1 MIYDCLIIGAG
12 PAGITAAINL
22 KEKGLNVAIL
32 EFYMPGGK
40 VNIAPRVDNYPG
52 YKEILG
58 PDLAMEFYQKMR
70 NAKVEFIATKVNSVN
85 KKDDLFY
92 LDTTRG
98 EYVSKLVIVAS
109 GTDEE
114 KLHLDNEKELLGH
127 GLSYCAICDGH
138 FFKNKVVS
146 VVAEDKYAIA
156 EAIYLAPLAKEV
168 IVITSKDELVG
179 VRKLIEELK
188 AFPNVRFIYNKKV
201 VSLNNNPLSSI
212 TLDDGNIIELD
223 GIFPLLGYIP
233 NTSFLPSS
241 ILNEDRFV
249 IVDKNF
255 KTSIKGLFA
264 IGDVIERELKQ
275 IYLAVID
282 ANRAS
287 EYILNNYKG

>member
-1 MIYDCLIIGAG
+1 MIYDALIVGAG
-12 PAGITAAINL
+12 PAGITAAIKL
-22 KEKGLNVAIL
+22 KENGFKVAIL

-40 VNIAPRVDNYPG
+40 INIAPRVDNYPG
-52 YKEILG
+52 YKEISG
-58 PDLAMEFYQKMR
+58 PDLAMEFFKKM
-70 NAKVEFIATKVNSVN
+70 NENQIEFIPTKVNSIT
-85 KKDDLFY
+85 KKEELFC
-92 LDTTRG
+92 LDTPKG
-98 EYVSKLVIVAS
+98 EYISKLVIVAS

-138 FFKNKVVS
+138 FFRGKVTS
-146 VVAEDKYAIA
+146 VIAEDKYAIA
-156 EAIYLAPLAKEV
+156 EAIYLAPLSKEV

-179 VRKLIEELK
+179 NKKLIDELK
-188 AFPNVRFIYNKKV
+188 SFSNVRFIYNKKV
-201 VSLNNNPLSSI
+201 VSLNNNPLTSI
-212 TLDDGNIIELD
+212 TLDDGSILQVD

-241 ILNEDRFV
+241 ILNEDKFV

-255 KTSIKGLFA
+255 ETSIKGLFA

-282 ANRAS
+282 ASRAV
-287 EYILNNYKG
+287 EYIVKQYKD